1 MKTYLQ
7 VSQAGMYVTSGRL
20 AEPVTGNDGKSAFLV
35 TYGCYGKKTGMKI
48 KHPRVFQ
55 SNHDKLTKNKKK
67 SQKIYIKM
75 RVRVYTRLC
84 SMSTMAKY
92 QVIQCTNHSHGT
104 YYSYGI
110 MPTYHTNQLIP
121 TAAMGKADSSI
132 PIFVDCPKK
141 SDLRYKAK
149 TSLKQSIYVCIIRI
163 IYIYMTINM
172 ST

>member
-1 MKTYLQ
+1 
-7 VSQAGMYVTSGRL
+7 
-20 AEPVTGNDGKSAFLV
+20 
-35 TYGCYGKKTGMKI
+35 
-48 KHPRVFQ
+48 
-55 SNHDKLTKNKKK
+55 
-67 SQKIYIKM
+67 M

-104 YYSYGI
+104 YYSYCI

-163 IYIYMTINM
+163 IYIYMTINTV
-172 ST
+172 SYTHLTLPTKA